1 MVVALLAD
9 GLTNRG
15 HDVTLFASGGSKSR
29 ADLVTFLDEAP
40 GTGNVDTPVELTHTL
55 GAYTRAEDFDLIYDH
70 SVLGA
75 AVGGMLGGHP
85 PVVHTLHGPW
95 SDTIRPNYGLLH
107 DRIHPVAISERFFP
121 GGINSL
127 RGYPL
132 RSIAPTIKVP
142 SGNPIRFATL
152 KLTKVLDSRDTAA
165 QLGIPLKNV
174 RVSVPGV

>member
-95 SDTIRPNYGLLH
+95 ADTIRPNYGLLH
-107 DRIHPVAISERFFP
+107 DRIHPVAISEARKRATPPSAPPAWSTTASTLLPFAFP
-121 GGINSL
+121 YREDKDDFLIFVG
-127 RGYPL
+127 
-132 RSIAPTIKVP
+132 RSEPEKGP
-142 SGNPIRFATL
+142 E
-152 KLTKVLDSRDTAA
+152 
-165 QLGIPLKNV
+165 
-174 RVSVPGV
+174 